1 MENLRF
7 SSVFRLGTG
16 LPHDAHHQ
24 DEAYTANGQDQHERK
39 TIVQGMDEG
48 FAP

>member
-1 MENLRF
+1 MQRT
-7 SSVFRLGTG
+7 LGTG

-24 DEAYTANGQDQHERK
+24 DETYTANGQDQHERK

-48 FAP
+48 FMP